1 MKKKFLSF
9 VSALLLIT
17 IAFTL
22 TGCGEKKETANAEGQ
37 EQEVVEESSD
47 TVKLNDELSE
57 VCGFAQEIQGNQY
70 KIVGLK
76 TSGEPIDITSY
87 GNTMYETLDYSSGSI
102 YLQRE
107 NNFYSIDLTKGNGNY
122 EITKV
127 FTYDM
132 EYTSYYKQMGVYEGK
147 IYFKENEGPLYAY
160 DIATGKI
167 ETIIDTEEIVHF
179 YINKINGKIY
189 YVERN
194 PGCNL
199 KEYDIATGE
208 IKEIDS
214 ASNEM
219 IGSRR
224 YYYNIGLLSGNA
236 EDIIYNKEEKIDGT
250 RDTNYY
256 LYNIASGQKTKLDST
271 FMGGIYADGKLYYVI
286 TSGGDMMYPNYVL
299 KVNSN
304 GTDTVVM
311 EEQENDF
318 IDFYDLGNGK
328 IQAVMNWG
336 QDITTAGEQA
346 YVIDKET
353 LTIEETNHRYDLVYL
368 IQEPD
373 KKILNIENT
382 TSAATITPE
391 QANEII
397 KEKWGTTTTEEDPSI
412 TNETGLTIV
421 GGYSDIKVKDTDGLE
436 YYVFSYYSRPEG
448 GNLSHIQTMLIS
460 VDGKKYKLIFTG
472 PSFQDGDIVTQF
484 DEEGNLE

>member
-1 MKKKFLSF
+1 MKKRILTLF
-9 VSALLLIT
+9 SALLLIVML
-17 IAFTL
+17 FTL
-22 TGCGEKKETANAEGQ
+22 TGCGENKENTNQ
-37 EQEVVEESSD
+37 EEQGENVVQEVAD
-47 TVKLNDELSE
+47 TVKLNDELNE

-70 KIVGLK
+70 KIVALK
-76 TSGEPIDITSY
+76 TEGEPIDITKLGS
-87 GNTMYETLDYSSGSI
+87 TMYETLDYSSGKI
-102 YLQRE
+102 YLQKE
-107 NNFYSIDLTKGNGNY
+107 NNFYAIDLTKGNGSY
-122 EITKV
+122 TVEKV

-132 EYTSYYKQMGVYEGK
+132 KYTSYYKQMGVYDGK
-147 IYFKENEGPLYAY
+147 IYFEEYQGPLYAY
-160 DIATGKI
+160 DIATGKT

-179 YINKINGKIY
+179 YVNKINGKIY

-194 PGCNL
+194 PGCNF
-199 KEYDIATGE
+199 KEYDIATKE

-219 IGSRR
+219 IGSRQ
-224 YYYNIGLLSGNA
+224 YYYNIGLLSANA
-236 EDIIYNKEEKIDGT
+236 ENIIYNKEEKIDGV

-256 LYNIASGQKTKLDST
+256 LYNMASGKKTKLDST
-271 FMGGIYADGKLYYVI
+271 FMGGIYTDGKLYYEV

-311 EEQENDF
+311 EEQKNDF

-328 IQAVMNWG
+328 VQAVMSWG

-353 LTIEETNHRYDLVYL
+353 LAVEKANHRYDLVYL

-373 KKILNIENT
+373 KKVLNIEQT
-382 TSAATITPE
+382 TNVATITPE

-397 KEKWGTTTTEEDPSI
+397 KQKWRTTTTEEDPSV
-412 TNETGLTIV
+412 TEETGLTIV
-421 GGYSDIKVKDTDGLE
+421 GGYSDIKVKDSNGLE

-460 VDGKKYKLIFTG
+460 VDGKKYKLLFTG

-484 DEEGNLE
+484 DEEGDL

>member
-1 MKKKFLSF
+1 MKNKILTLF
-9 VSALLLIT
+9 SALLLI
-17 IAFTL
+17 AMLFTL
-22 TGCGEKKETANAEGQ
+22 TGCGENKENTNQ
-37 EQEVVEESSD
+37 EEQGENVVQEVAD
-47 TVKLNDELSE
+47 TVKLNDELNE

-70 KIVGLK
+70 KIVALK
-76 TSGEPIDITSY
+76 TEGEPIDITKLGS
-87 GNTMYETLDYSSGSI
+87 TMYETLDYSSGKI
-102 YLQRE
+102 YLQKE
-107 NNFYSIDLTKGNGNY
+107 NNFYAIDLSQGNGNY
-122 EITKV
+122 KVEKV

-160 DIATGKI
+160 DIATGKT

-179 YINKINGKIY
+179 YVNKINGKIY

-194 PGCNL
+194 QGCNF
-199 KEYDIATGE
+199 KEYDIATKE

-219 IGSRR
+219 IGSRQ
-224 YYYNIGLLSGNA
+224 YYYNIGLLSANA
-236 EDIIYNKEEKIDGT
+236 ENIIYNKEEKIDGV

-256 LYNIASGQKTKLDST
+256 LYNIASGKKTKLDST
-271 FMGGIYADGKLYYVI
+271 FMGGIYTDGKLYYEV

-328 IQAVMNWG
+328 VQAVMSWG

-353 LTIEETNHRYDLVYL
+353 LAVEKANHRYDLVYL

-373 KKILNIENT
+373 KKVLNIEQT
-382 TSAATITPE
+382 TNVATITPE

-397 KEKWGTTTTEEDPSI
+397 KQKWGTTTTEEDPSV
-412 TNETGLTIV
+412 TEETGLTIV
-421 GGYSDIKVKDTDGLE
+421 GGYSDIKVKDSDGLE

-448 GNLSHIQTMLIS
+448 GNVSHIQTMLIS
-460 VDGKKYKLIFTG
+460 VDGKKYKLLFTG

-484 DEEGNLE
+484 DEEGDL